1 MERIG
6 VCASCGARFKIP
18 ESFQGSSAPCKKCDG
33 VIKIG
38 PASAAAAAA
47 PAPKAAP
54 AAKPAAAPARAT
66 PAKAAPARPAARRAE
81 DEETVIDR
89 PARSSSKRPARAEAA
104 PAAGRRGRRGG
115 GGDSEKKKSPMVL
128 VGAIA
133 GGLILVGVVG
143 FMMMNGKDEPSG
155 DPATA
160 KSTDTAANPAGGASG
175 TTDAA
180 GVEAAKPAPEKPTD
194 PAATEKAPTPE
205 APTDAGSGATG
216 DGAAPAGGSDAAPGE
231 TPNPDGEV
239 DTEVHSKF
247 EFTAIDRAP
256 GTTDEE
262 WAELSKLAERLKD
275 SGAPRKR
282 ALKALVPF
290 GIKAVPVCINSLNG
304 LDLTDANDWKN
315 GFEIAQ
321 FIQDD
326 LTFGT
331 IMIPYHGDFSS
342 ETAKIN
348 RNHEVLT
355 SILDFWNKRSA
366 DPVLWEALLKKYEGK
381 KAGGSSDE

>member
-18 ESFQGSSAPCKKCDG
+18 ETFQGSSAPCKKCDG

-38 PASAAAAAA
+38 PAGASSAA
-47 PAPKAAP
+47 PAPKVAP
-54 AAKPAAAPARAT
+54 AAKPAAAAPARAT
-66 PAKAAPARPAARRAE
+66 PPKAAPARPAARRAE

-89 PARSSSKRPARAEAA
+89 PARTSSKRPARAEAA
-104 PAAGRRGRRGG
+104 PAAGRRGRRG

-133 GGLILVGVVG
+133 GGLILIGVVG
-143 FMMMNGKDEPSG
+143 FMMMNGKDEPNG

-160 KSTDTAANPAGGASG
+160 KSTDSAANPAPGASG

-180 GVEAAKPAPEKPTD
+180 AIEAAKQAPEKPTE
-194 PAATEKAPTPE
+194 PAPTETTPTSA

-216 DGAAPAGGSDAAPGE
+216 DGAAPAGGGDTAPGE

-239 DTEVHSKF
+239 DAEVHSKF

-262 WAELSKLAERLKD
+262 WAELSKLSERLKD

-282 ALKALVPF
+282 ALKALIPF
-290 GIKAVPVCINSLNG
+290 GIKAVPICINSLNG

-326 LTFGT
+326 LTAGT

-342 ETAKIN
+342 ETEKIN
-348 RNHEVLT
+348 RNHKVLT
-355 SILDFWNKRSA
+355 SILTYWNTQA
-366 DPVLWEALLKKYEGK
+366 GDPDRWEALLKKYEGK
-381 KAGGSSDE
+381 KAGGGSDE